1 MTNPFNAQGPG
12 FGVPGSG
19 SQDVNRLH
27 DYDDIDV
34 GTLSHHHSLGI
45 LSGQASPGDHI
56 HDGKV
61 SKKLGSVSIVSE
73 TTWGLPV
80 TPGVS
85 NTLSKGDHS
94 HGTPVKPVSTLDA
107 ACSASLTWTVGSAVG
122 FVDVVGLTVTVTT
135 TFATA
140 QVLINVSLDI
150 SISTAVAGTT
160 VGAQLV
166 INGVVQ
172 AGNINLTAAA
182 TGRDMQSN
190 TWARVIGIAAG
201 QIIKIQ
207 AQKTGTGVAG
217 SVNATHSRMTVL
229 VCDV

>member
-94 HGTPVKPVSTLDA
+94 HGSPVKPVSTLDA
-107 ACSASLTWTVGSAVG
+107 AASGDLVLNGVFADVPGMTVA
-122 FVDVVGLTVTVTT
+122 VTT
-135 TFATA
+135 SFATA
-140 QVLINVSLDI
+140 QVLINATLDVDT
-150 SISTAVAGTT
+150 SVALA
-160 VGAQLV
+160 GALIFGQVL

-172 AGNINLTAAA
+172 
-182 TGRDMQSN
+182 TGEIRGDARTVRRDGSSN

-207 AQKTGTGVAG
+207 AKLTGAG
-217 SVNATHSRMTVL
+217 GTITVKAIHSRMTVL
-229 VCDV
+229 VCNV